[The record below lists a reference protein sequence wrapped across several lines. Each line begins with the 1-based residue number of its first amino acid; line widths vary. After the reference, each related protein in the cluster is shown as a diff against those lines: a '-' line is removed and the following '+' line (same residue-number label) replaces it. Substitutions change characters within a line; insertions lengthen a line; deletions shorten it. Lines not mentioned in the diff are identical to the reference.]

1 MGMHDELYC
10 DAELPDAD
18 VPAGAIFETKAFPHA
33 FLFRYRITK
42 AGRLIDACC
51 RDLDCDGYLEFYH
64 YLDRSVEDC
73 SLAEYRAHFC
83 RGQLN
88 NIVRVKRE
96 PEVADVRIIYG
107 LSRISRFRSRGPLQL
122 HERYRRGRGFHRS
135 TRR

>member
-1 MGMHDELYC
+1 MR
-10 DAELPDAD
+10 
-18 VPAGAIFETKAFPHA
+18 

-51 RDLDCDGYLEFYH
+51 RDLECDGYLEFYH
-64 YLDRSVEDC
+64 YLDRSVGDC

-107 LSRISRFRSRGPLQL
+107 LAAYRVFALAAPSNFMSDTGEDVASIDLPVDDGFRGD
-122 HERYRRGRGFHRS
+122 
-135 TRR
+135 